1 LIDPSSRGVV
11 NESPL
16 DLYWSHVDR
25 QPHES
30 PLDGWLDDHRD
41 RPYVLVAGDA
51 VIARWGGGRNVEN
64 DVDALAMLEA
74 LEGSGI
80 GIEPDPRLAGHFF
93 GPNEPVLLFDLP
105 AGDSGF
111 PSQAYRAGAA
121 VVRLGIVVAAS
132 DGKVVDEEKAALR
145 ERAAHMLGLSTGEQQ
160 RLRAYAEWLI
170 QVPAPLDVDERDTVA
185 TWTAEDRRLIGHF
198 LVAVAGA
205 DHHVAAPEHWVLKG
219 IFGVLGLTQSDLSE
233 SIASLTAHREPVDS
247 GCQTEAV
254 KSILNS
260 TPSVTTVLSSLAAP
274 PAQQSPKV
282 MPAPGPREASWG
294 IRQWEDWFAGQ
305 WKTLQT
311 RGAGGI
317 LGLIPDH
324 ARWEAFARVWRE
336 RRPDQVLERLEDY
349 PHALIALIDG
359 LAFFAYD
366 EGRYWPQFGR
376 EIWPVSLIQQGRI
389 RAGYKSAC
397 DQLRLPFISGK
408 GGELAVATAVYQIGI
423 PISMWADA
431 LEFAES
437 ILRKPGWTSWDSRR
451 WTTEVENRTPTR
463 PRLRAFLTNN
473 EAAARE
479 IVAEMGEVRELARVH
494 PEATIADLRR
504 LRPSSPLRDE
514 YFDDVPETAD
524 FLRPGDPMSLLAH
537 LPFVGWDREKLA
549 LYLNLPAVPKS
560 HTSWIVNGIR
570 PPARATPIR
579 LRIGRAAFV
588 RRISVTLDGPEPASF
603 DLEGIDPWGILNLS
617 RGRLVRWSAGRDI
630 TLVSDEYMLVRERPF
645 ESIELHGF
653 DTRNYDVNSETR
665 LSDGSSCFV
674 SVLSPER
681 DDAWASVGWQEGQGG
696 AIGEQR
702 IDLRPRR
709 SIGRSTAV
717 DDGSFEHIPTP
728 SLPWFFLKPGPYR
741 PMRAADLKNDEQIIQ
756 IVRGGSP
763 LARERLARYQTT
775 GVVAATR
782 DSWRIDCERLLIE
795 KRGESV
801 VTHFYGLPSHLWALR
816 MKVGSFAGVNDC
828 DLPADVEIVEL
839 GELAAMRMTWPSRFE
854 TAIKARA
861 KDLVAD
867 VIAR

>member
-1 LIDPSSRGVV
+1 MIEPSHKGVV

-25 QPHES
+25 ETHES
-30 PLDGWLDDHRD
+30 PLDGWLNNHRD
-41 RPYVLVAGDA
+41 RPYALVAGDA
-51 VIARWGGGRNVEN
+51 VIARWSDGRNVEN
-64 DVDALAMLEA
+64 DVDALAMLET

-80 GIEPDPRLAGHFF
+80 AIEPDPRLSGHFF

-105 AGDSGF
+105 AGDSSF
-111 PSQAYRAGAA
+111 PSQAYRAAAA

-132 DGKVVDEEKAALR
+132 DGKVVDEEKATLR
-145 ERAAHMLGLSTGEQQ
+145 ERAAHVLGLSNGEHQ

-185 TWTAEDRRLIGHF
+185 TWTSEDRRLIGQF

-219 IFGVLGLTQSDLSE
+219 IFGVLGLTQADLTE
-233 SIASLTAHREPVDS
+233 GIASLAEHEDPVDS
-247 GCQTEAV
+247 ACQTDAV

-260 TPSVTTVLSSLAAP
+260 APSVTTVLSSLAA
-274 PAQQSPKV
+274 SPVQRARKPTPV
-282 MPAPGPREASWG
+282 LGPREASWG

-305 WKTLQT
+305 WKMLQA
-311 RGAGGI
+311 RGAGGM
-317 LGLIPDH
+317 LGLIPDR
-324 ARWEAFARVWRE
+324 ARWESFARVWRE
-336 RRPDQVLERLEDY
+336 RRPDQLLERLEDY
-349 PHALIALIDG
+349 PHALVALIDG

-376 EIWPVSLIQQGRI
+376 EIWPVSIVQQTRI
-389 RAGYKSAC
+389 RAGYKWAC
-397 DQLRLPFISGK
+397 DQLRLPFISGR
-408 GGELAVATAVYQIGI
+408 GCELAVATAVYQIGI

-431 LEFAES
+431 LEFAEA
-437 ILRKPGWTSWDSRR
+437 ILRKPGWSSWDSQR
-451 WTTEVENRTPTR
+451 WESEVDNRTPTH
-463 PRLRAFLTNN
+463 PRLRSFLTNN
-473 EAAARE
+473 EVSARE
-479 IVAEMGEVRELARVH
+479 IVAEMGAVRDLARDN
-494 PEATIADLRR
+494 PDATIADLRR
-504 LRPSSPLRDE
+504 LRPSSTLRDE

-524 FLRPGDPMSLLAH
+524 FLRPSDPVSLLAH
-537 LPFVGWDREKLA
+537 LPFVEWDRERLA
-549 LYLNLPAVPKS
+549 VYLSLPAVTEAQ
-560 HTSWIVNGIR
+560 TSWVVNGQRI
-570 PPARATPIR
+570 PARANPIR
-579 LRIGRAAFV
+579 FRLGHAAFA

-603 DLEGIDPWGILNLS
+603 DLDGIEPWGILNLS
-617 RGRLVRWSAGRDI
+617 RGRLVRWSGAPEL
-630 TLVSDEYMLVRERPF
+630 TLVSDEYMLISERPF
-645 ESIELHGF
+645 AAIELHGF
-653 DTRNYDVNSETR
+653 DTHNYDVNSETR
-665 LSDGSSCFV
+665 LADGSCCYV
-674 SVLSPER
+674 TVLSPER
-681 DDAWASVGWQEGQGG
+681 DDASVTVRWRDGHSDAVQEKR
-696 AIGEQR
+696 IG
-702 IDLRPRR
+702 LRARR
-709 SIGRSTAV
+709 SVGRST
-717 DDGSFEHIPTP
+717 GNESEFEHIPTP

-782 DSWRIDCERLLIE
+782 ESWRIDCERLLIE
-795 KRGESV
+795 RRGDTV

-816 MKVGSFAGVNDC
+816 MKVGSFTGVNEC